1 MKHVFVIA
9 AIAALT
15 LWSSCVI
22 RTEHKIDAHVTIDI
36 RHKVEQE
43 ADDVLDF
50 IEGESDSLPG
60 LSETESGDSPA
71 RTWALIDLMCPV
83 RTAYAAE
90 MKSSSPVIKR
100 IAERMKERHTELE
113 KLRANGCVGENN
125 RGYVEMRDPDVL
137 KEEDDLKRG
146 QQLVDDE
153 NDDRKALYKEVAGLN
168 KDQNLTVA
176 QVERIYAQKRLERGK
191 PGYVFQLPPA
201 GTDFTEFKKSAAGK
215 KLGDKCVPD
224 QWVTLPQN

>member
-60 LSETESGDSPA
+60 LSE
-71 RTWALIDLMCPV
+71 PV